1 MTTNDWGR
9 AEEERLI
16 REIDMVK
23 GSRPFFVKLER
34 TRKELT
40 DLREEVKRMKEAMAP
55 TNKIIRALNE
65 RINKVKEEDN
75 VYDKKKQ
82 SKQYDLTNIK
92 TRINVVLE
100 RQRDLKEKRRK
111 VKEDF
116 YGQMCDYEI

>member
-1 MTTNDWGR
+1 
-9 AEEERLI
+9 
-16 REIDMVK
+16 
-23 GSRPFFVKLER
+23 
-34 TRKELT
+34 
-40 DLREEVKRMKEAMAP
+40 MKDAIAP

-65 RINKVKEEDN
+65 RINKVKAEDN
-75 VYDKKKQ
+75 VYDKQKQ

-111 VKEDF
+111 AKEDF